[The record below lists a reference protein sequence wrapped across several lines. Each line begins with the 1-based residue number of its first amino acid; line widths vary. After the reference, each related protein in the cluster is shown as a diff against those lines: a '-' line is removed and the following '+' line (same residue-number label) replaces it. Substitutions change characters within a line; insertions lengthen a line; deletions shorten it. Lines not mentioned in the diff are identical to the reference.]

1 MFAGD
6 RAGKIP
12 EAIDDRRIA
21 LKRHVSP
28 QPVVKNRRDQRSLF
42 LDGGLFLDQRS
53 QSDNFVGV
61 QGDSLSELLKNRA
74 DNLPKLIDHRQ
85 DDISIGGEGS
95 EVVRIGKQVTFDA
108 FIFEP

>member
-1 MFAGD
+1 M
-6 RAGKIP
+6 
-12 EAIDDRRIA
+12 
-21 LKRHVSP
+21 
-28 QPVVKNRRDQRSLF
+28 
-42 LDGGLFLDQRS
+42 
-53 QSDNFVGV
+53 GV